1 MPKGKKTA
9 NSDEVYGDDTS
20 NANEIVLDIEEAFLV
35 ILLLA
40 NDADGE
46 VAPEERQALAVTLER
61 MNLFKYLTPEEIE
74 EMFERTSNIFNTYSV
89 NTIFDAVKKAL
100 PMELRETAFAA
111 ATYLVFAD
119 GIVTEEE
126 GNFLGQLWEHL
137 EISDETAQKI
147 IEVMEIMNRA

>member
-1 MPKGKKTA
+1 MPKGRKTA
-9 NSDEVYGDDTS
+9 NPDEVYGDDT
-20 NANEIVLDIEEAFLV
+20 NDANEIVLELEEAFLV

-61 MNLFKYLTPEEIE
+61 MNLFKYLSPEEIE
-74 EMFERTSNIFNTYSV
+74 EMFERTSNIFEQYSV
-89 NTIFDAVKKAL
+89 DTIFEAVKKTL

-126 GNFLGQLWEHL
+126 GNFLGQLWGDL

>member
-1 MPKGKKTA
+1 MPKGRKTE
-9 NSDEVYGDDTS
+9 NPDEVYGDDT
-20 NANEIVLDIEEAFLV
+20 NDGKEIVLELEEAFLV

-61 MNLFKYLTPEEIE
+61 MNLFKYLSPEEIE
-74 EMFERTSNIFNTYSV
+74 AMFERTSNIFDQYSV
-89 NTIFDAVKKAL
+89 DSIFDAVKKTL

-126 GNFLGQLWEHL
+126 GNFLGELWGDL

-147 IEVMEIMNRA
+147 IEVMEIMHRA

>member
-9 NSDEVYGDDTS
+9 NPDEVYGDDT
-20 NANEIVLDIEEAFLV
+20 NDANEIVLDLEEAFLV

-61 MNLFKYLTPEEIE
+61 MNLFKYLSPEEIE
-74 EMFERTSNIFNTYSV
+74 EMFERTSNIFEQYSV
-89 NTIFDAVKKAL
+89 DTIFDAVKKTL

-126 GNFLGQLWEHL
+126 GNFLGQLWGDL

>member
-1 MPKGKKTA
+1 MHKGRKTA
-9 NSDEVYGDDTS
+9 NPDEVFGDDT
-20 NANEIVLDIEEAFLV
+20 NDANEFVLELEEAFLV

-61 MNLFKYLTPEEIE
+61 MNLFKYLSAEQMEEL
-74 EMFERTSNIFNTYSV
+74 FDKTSNIFQQYSV
-89 NTIFDAVKKAL
+89 STIFAAAKNAL

-126 GNFLGQLWEHL
+126 GNFLGELWGDL
-137 EISDETAQKI
+137 EISDEIAQKI
-147 IEVMEIMNRA
+147 LEVMEIMHRA

>member
-1 MPKGKKTA
+1 MPKGRETA
-9 NSDEVYGDDTS
+9 NPDEVFGDDT
-20 NANEIVLDIEEAFLV
+20 NDANEIVLELEEAFLV

-61 MNLFKYLTPEEIE
+61 MNLFKYMSPEETE
-74 EMFERTSNIFNTYSV
+74 EIFERTSNIFEQYSV
-89 NTIFDAVKKAL
+89 NTIFEAVKKAL

-126 GNFLGQLWEHL
+126 GNFLGELWGNL

-147 IEVMEIMNRA
+147 IEVMEIMHRA

>member
-1 MPKGKKTA
+1 MPKGRKTA
-9 NSDEVYGDDTS
+9 NPDEVYGDDT
-20 NANEIVLDIEEAFLV
+20 NDGNEIVLDLEEAFLV

-61 MNLFKYLTPEEIE
+61 MNLFKYLSAEQMEEL
-74 EMFERTSNIFNTYSV
+74 FEQTSNIFEQYSV
-89 NTIFDAVKKAL
+89 DTIFDAAKKAL

-126 GNFLGQLWEHL
+126 GNFLGELWGDL
-137 EISDETAQKI
+137 EISDEIAQKI
-147 IEVMEIMNRA
+147 IEVMEIMHRA

>member
-1 MPKGKKTA
+1 MPKGRKTA
-9 NSDEVYGDDTS
+9 NPDEVYGDDT
-20 NANEIVLDIEEAFLV
+20 NDANEIVLELEEAFLV

-61 MNLFKYLTPEEIE
+61 MNLFKYLSPEEIE
-74 EMFERTSNIFNTYSV
+74 KMFERTSNIFEQYSV
-89 NTIFDAVKKAL
+89 DTIFDAVKKAL

-126 GNFLGQLWEHL
+126 GNFLGQLWGDL

>member
-1 MPKGKKTA
+1 MPKGRKTA
-9 NSDEVYGDDTS
+9 NPDEVYGDDT
-20 NANEIVLDIEEAFLV
+20 NDANEIVLDLEEAFLV

-61 MNLFKYLTPEEIE
+61 MNLFKYLSAEEIE
-74 EMFERTSNIFNTYSV
+74 EMFDRSSNIFEQYSV
-89 NTIFDAVKKAL
+89 DTIFDAAKKAL

-126 GNFLGQLWEHL
+126 GDFLGQLWGDL

>member
-1 MPKGKKTA
+1 MPKGRKTA
-9 NSDEVYGDDTS
+9 NPDEVYGDDT
-20 NANEIVLDIEEAFLV
+20 NDANEIVLELEEAFLV

-61 MNLFKYLTPEEIE
+61 MNLFKYLSAEQMEEL
-74 EMFERTSNIFNTYSV
+74 FEQTSNIFEQYSV
-89 NTIFDAVKKAL
+89 DTIFDAAKKAL

-126 GNFLGQLWEHL
+126 GNFLGELWGDL
-137 EISDETAQKI
+137 EISDEIAQKI
-147 IEVMEIMNRA
+147 IEVMEIMHRA

>member
-1 MPKGKKTA
+1 MPKDRKTT
-9 NSDEVYGDDTS
+9 NTDEVFGDDTS
-20 NANEIVLDIEEAFLV
+20 DANEIVLELEEAFLV

-46 VAPEERQALAVTLER
+46 VAPEERQALALTLER

-74 EMFERTSNIFNTYSV
+74 EMFEITSNIFEQYSLD
-89 NTIFDAVKKAL
+89 TIFDAAKNAL

-111 ATYLVFAD
+111 ATDLVFAD

-126 GNFLGQLWEHL
+126 GKFLGQLWGDL
-137 EISDETAQKI
+137 EISDEIAQKI
-147 IEVMEIMNRA
+147 IEVMEIMHRG

>member
-1 MPKGKKTA
+1 MPKGRKTA
-9 NSDEVYGDDTS
+9 NPDEVYGDDTS
-20 NANEIVLDIEEAFLV
+20 DANEIVLELEEAFLV

-61 MNLFKYLTPEEIE
+61 MNLFKYLSTEEIE
-74 EMFERTSNIFNTYSV
+74 EMFDRTSNIFEQYSV
-89 NTIFDAVKKAL
+89 DTIFDAAKKAL
-100 PMELRETAFAA
+100 AMELRETAFAA

-126 GNFLGQLWEHL
+126 GNFLGQLWGDL

-147 IEVMEIMNRA
+147 IEVMEIMHRA

>member
-1 MPKGKKTA
+1 MPKGRKTA
-9 NSDEVYGDDTS
+9 NPDEVYGDDT
-20 NANEIVLDIEEAFLV
+20 NDANEIVLELEEAFLV

-61 MNLFKYLTPEEIE
+61 MNLFKYLSAEQMEEL
-74 EMFERTSNIFNTYSV
+74 FEQTSNIFEQYSID
-89 NTIFDAVKKAL
+89 TIFDAAKNAL

-126 GNFLGQLWEHL
+126 GNFLGQLWGDL

-147 IEVMEIMNRA
+147 IEVMEIMHRA

>member
-9 NSDEVYGDDTS
+9 NPDEVYGDDT
-20 NANEIVLDIEEAFLV
+20 NDANEIVLDLEEAFLV

-61 MNLFKYLTPEEIE
+61 MNLFKYLSPEEIE
-74 EMFERTSNIFNTYSV
+74 EMFERTSNIFEQYSV
-89 NTIFDAVKKAL
+89 DTIFEAVKKTL

-126 GNFLGQLWEHL
+126 GNFLGQLWGDL